1 MLRLISQIAQFLSLA
16 SPVPS
21 VAPVNGVAQQL
32 LERAGA
38 RAVRDPHAALELRK
52 AASAYLSVER

>member
-52 AASAYLSVER
+52 AASAY